1 VARWQFSGED
11 LVAVVG
17 CDFGSFLQ
25 HEGET
30 RLVRR
35 CTKGRNGGLGPM
47 LFFAVVVDRCSL
59 RQWWQQRQQLEV
71 GRCRAVS
78 GDDSWTR
85 SKGRE

>member
-47 LFFAVVVDRCSL
+47 LFFCGCGGPMLTKAMVAAATATR
-59 RQWWQQRQQLEV
+59 
-71 GRCRAVS
+71 GGAVS
-78 GDDSWTR
+78 SGLR
-85 SKGRE
+85 R